1 MKQNNIQL
9 LLQLQLKVR
18 ILCVSGYR
26 GGLIWWQSP
35 KANIP
40 LGNGIHAQQ
49 PQVDPEIPN
58 Y

>member
-1 MKQNNIQL
+1 MKQNKIQL
-9 LLQLQLKVR
+9 LLQLELKVR

-49 PQVDPEIPN
+49 PQVDPEIPK
-58 Y
+58 